1 MSNKD
6 LSQSKLDREMKVFE
20 SSRTKVEISA
30 ASPEVADNFKQTFE
44 QSEEKSELL
53 VKDVEKYGQSSVH
66 QTEADDVNQDGD
78 HCSVADDDE
87 LDSPENRHSW
97 LLLANLFIFNAIQG
111 FHFMSF
117 GMYYVAWSDAFDTT
131 KAAVGLINGFQYISR
146 SVSSMMLSTLML
158 HVKEIA

>member
-1 MSNKD
+1 MV
-6 LSQSKLDREMKVFE
+6 VFE
-20 SSRTKVEISA
+20 SERAKVEISA
-30 ASPEVADNFKQTFE
+30 ASPEIADNLKETFE

-78 HCSVADDDE
+78 HCSIADDE
-87 LDSPENRHSW
+87 SDSPESRHSW

-131 KAAVGLINGFQYISR
+131 KAAVGLINGLHYITR
-146 SVSSMMLSTLML
+146 SVSSMMHSTWLL
-158 HVKEIA
+158 HFKKTE

>member
-1 MSNKD
+1 MSNKNY
-6 LSQSKLDREMKVFE
+6 SQSKVDRKMVVFE
-20 SSRTKVEISA
+20 SGRAKVEISA
-30 ASPEVADNFKQTFE
+30 ASPEMADNFKKSFE

-53 VKDVEKYGQSSVH
+53 VKDVERYGQSSAH

-78 HCSVADDDE
+78 HCSVVDDE
-87 LDSPENRHSW
+87 LDAQDSRHSW

-111 FHFMSF
+111 FHFMCF

-158 HVKEIA
+158 HVTEIA